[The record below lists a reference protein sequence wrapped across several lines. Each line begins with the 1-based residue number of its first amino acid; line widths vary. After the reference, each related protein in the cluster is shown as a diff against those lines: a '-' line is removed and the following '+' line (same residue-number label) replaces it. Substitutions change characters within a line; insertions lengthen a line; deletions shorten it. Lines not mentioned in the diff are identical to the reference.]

1 LGKTKNELGK
11 RKRWQLLKK
20 KEERG
25 KKGRK
30 GREKERKWEVKG

>member
-11 RKRWQLLKK
+11 TKWWQLLKN

-30 GREKERKWEVKG
+30 GKEKERKWDIKE